1 MEENKLEKELVELV
15 KEAVEFR
22 ESTRDKE
29 YLNNMAHYEGLQ
41 WELTEN
47 KNDSPFLCKSDINH
61 LKNAVDLRLGS
72 LFSES
77 YYGELQPLS
86 PDDVEAINVLNNV
99 YRNEWS
105 RLNADDHVEAAI
117 KNGCLQDNGYTEV
130 SFDEGAIF
138 GGTGTRRE
146 GSIVLRDLATSDV
159 YLDPK
164 AASIDECEYIVVKS
178 KKTKN
183 WIKRHRQDWLE
194 KLEREQIDPVTVVD
208 KQEGNIYAGR
218 DYNKSQTNLYVIDT
232 VYRKY
237 PEELEIEATDDRGN
251 IIYDPATLI
260 TDAQGNIIDGQP
272 IMEKIMV
279 TVVKVHYLVGKTLL
293 ETDENYPFDEFP
305 IIPFQWEP
313 IPQSPYGIPLL
324 RGLTIPQKVA
334 NLIESAANNVA
345 LHYSTP
351 SWLVSEE
358 SGLDVHKVAKLSNVL
373 GMVWKVSGPV
383 SEALKQMDYPDVN
396 EQLIAIKESFVQNI
410 KNYAGVND
418 VYMGNIGTAGS
429 TAEGTNE
436 AVNRATVVD
445 NSPTSQIEKYVEK
458 LSRMIIKF
466 MTRYYKYQTIYIRDA
481 QKNKNGVYE
490 FQDFLMDESYEKINY
505 DFDVK
510 LAGRSKTD
518 KNRQYNLMKELYT
531 IQNQY
536 KDAKKVINIPDL
548 VKAAQLDNYDE
559 MFKRF
564 SDMTVEAF
572 NEKADLIVQIM
583 TVGQTI
589 TPNGQPLITADEMQQ
604 GILDVLDDNGD
615 LSVVEQIFS
624 TYEEYQTQITALKN
638 QMVANEQQSIIDN
651 AVNQNAQIQDQMLQ
665 GVSNMMTENQNLQRQ
680 ENEQAIDNA
689 LRSLGL

>member
-1 MEENKLEKELVELV
+1 MEENKLEKELVQLV

-22 ESTRDKE
+22 ESTRDRE

-47 KNDSPFLCKSDINH
+47 KNESPFLCKSDINH

-86 PDDVEAINVLNNV
+86 PNDLEAIDVLNNI

-105 RLNADDHVEAAI
+105 RLNADDFVEAAI

-146 GSIVLRDLATSDV
+146 GSIVLRSLSTSDV
-159 YLDPK
+159 YLDPR
-164 AASIDECEYIVVKS
+164 ATSIDDCEYIVVKS

-183 WIKRHRQDWLE
+183 WIKRHKKDWLE
-194 KLEREQIDPVTVVD
+194 KLKREQLEPVSIID
-208 KQEGNIYAGR
+208 KQEGNIYLGR
-218 DYNKSQTNLYVIDT
+218 DYGKSQTNLYVIDT

-237 PEELEIEATDDRGN
+237 PEEIEVEVTDDMGN
-251 IIYDPATLI
+251 IVYDPETVVM
-260 TDAQGNIIDGQP
+260 DALGNVIEGTP
-272 IMEKIMV
+272 IMEKVMV
-279 TVVKVHYLVGKTLL
+279 TRVKIHYLVGDTLL
-293 ETDENYPFDEFP
+293 ETDEEYPFDEFS

-358 SGLDVHKVAKLSNVL
+358 SGLDINKVARLGNAL
-373 GMVWKVSGPV
+373 GMVWKVSGSV
-383 SEALKQMDYPDVN
+383 NDAMKQMEYPDVN

-410 KNYAGVND
+410 KNYSGVND

-429 TAEGTNE
+429 TAEGTNA

-466 MTRYYKYQTIYIRDA
+466 MTRYYKHQTIYIRDA
-481 QKNKNGVYE
+481 QKNKNGKYT
-490 FQDFLMDESYEKINY
+490 FKSFLMQDGYENINY

-518 KNRQYNLMKELYT
+518 KNRQYNLMKDLYQL
-531 IQNQY
+531 QNQY
-536 KDAKKVINIPDL
+536 KEANKVINVPDL

-559 MFKRF
+559 MFKRY
-564 SDMTVEAF
+564 SNMQTEAF
-572 NEKADLIVQIM
+572 NEKANLIVQIM
-583 TVGQTI
+583 NIGGEI
-589 TPNGQPLITADEMQQ
+589 TPNGQPLIPAELMQQ
-604 GILDVLDDNGD
+604 GIIDVLDDNGD
-615 LSVVEQIFS
+615 LSTVEQIFA

-638 QMVANEQQSIIDN
+638 QMAANEQQAIINN
-651 AVNQNAQIQDQMLQ
+651 AVNQNNQLQESMLQ
-665 GVSNMMTENQNLQRQ
+665 GVENMQQQAQ
-680 ENEQAIDNA
+680 EENA
-689 LRSLGL
+689 LNEVLSSMGL